1 MVSHKVIIKNG
12 IGIVDATLTDAPCC
26 PKGKT
31 EYEIAEDRKEDQRNA
46 EDYEK
51 EEVQMKWVKKQQPGV
66 DTEARYL
73 RKGKEVHFGYKK
85 VILTD
90 ENGMQLSVHT
100 TTANEHDSKGLK
112 PCLEN
117 QDEEIAISAC
127 LTDKG
132 FQVPDNV
139 TLFKSPIKNRKV
151 KNRIMHKAYKNRP
164 LTEWQKKYNRLISK
178 KRWVTI
184 GEKVTEIGNY
194 LFKDCKRLSE
204 VTIPKSVKKIGF
216 QTFQNCLQLDTL
228 TIIGN
233 TLKTIDEAAFLG
245 CSKLKF
251 LTIPESVEKIGDK
264 AFNNCTD
271 LINVTI
277 VDGDYPLIFEGNN
290 YQNPCFRGCEIKTI
304 YLGRD
309 LDYYTCGCAPFREIT
324 SLSSLTIGKKVKK
337 IGDCLFWGCTKLSEI
352 HVQNLVPPQL
362 GTNCFYGVPKAKSP
376 CKLYIPECSAANAY
390 STNWEWALPNIYAEG
405 ANTSCDS
412 YLTISPETWNFPA
425 IGGEKTITVNSNQSW
440 FVSNY
445 PLWLK
450 IPTTNG
456 ENNGTFTIEA
466 FANPTTT
473 SRSTTINVSGGG
485 ITRTINVTQDG
496 VVAICEVESD
506 KLQIFPNPA
515 QVEISIQSEFLI
527 EKVEIYSITG
537 TLLRIENNFKV
548 KISVSDL
555 AQGIYFL
562 KLHTDKGVVNSKF
575 VKE

>member
-1 MVSHKVIIKNG
+1 MNN
-12 IGIVDATLTDAPCC
+12 LTS
-26 PKGKT
+26 
-31 EYEIAEDRKEDQRNA
+31 
-46 EDYEK
+46 
-51 EEVQMKWVKKQQPGV
+51 
-66 DTEARYL
+66 L
-73 RKGKEVHFGYKK
+73 
-85 VILTD
+85 
-90 ENGMQLSVHT
+90 
-100 TTANEHDSKGLK
+100 
-112 PCLEN
+112 
-117 QDEEIAISAC
+117 
-127 LTDKG
+127 
-132 FQVPDNV
+132 
-139 TLFKSPIKNRKV
+139 
-151 KNRIMHKAYKNRP
+151 
-164 LTEWQKKYNRLISK
+164 
-178 KRWVTI
+178 TI

-405 ANTSCDS
+405 ATTSCDS